1 VDAVAQQSAGVVKV
15 VVCKVR
21 SMCLKI
27 ARCVCV
33 CVCVWMARE
42 AYEGKGAALMYTA
55 RQQGNEVKQSHK
67 YHVNV
72 PSVVV

>member
-27 ARCVCV
+27 ARCM

>member
-33 CVCVWMARE
+33 WMARE
-42 AYEGKGAALMYTA
+42 AYEEKGAALMYTA

>member
-1 VDAVAQQSAGVVKV
+1 VPED
-15 VVCKVR
+15 CKV
-21 SMCLKI
+21 
-27 ARCVCV
+27 CVCV